1 MDSASEACEGCRDED
16 QQAMKEQSTIS
27 GIVLQNCQTKM
38 LLSKENRWSN
48 DPTEAQSFQDGASAV
63 AYALNHSI
71 LNAQILLQTPDER
84 QMTVPISC
92 P

>member
-1 MDSASEACEGCRDED
+1 
-16 QQAMKEQSTIS
+16 MKEQPTIP

-38 LLSKENRWSN
+38 LLSRENRWCN
-48 DPTEAQSFQDGASAV
+48 DPSEAQSFRDGASAV

-71 LNAQILLQTPDER
+71 LNAQILLRTTDER
-84 QMTVPISC
+84 QMIVPISC